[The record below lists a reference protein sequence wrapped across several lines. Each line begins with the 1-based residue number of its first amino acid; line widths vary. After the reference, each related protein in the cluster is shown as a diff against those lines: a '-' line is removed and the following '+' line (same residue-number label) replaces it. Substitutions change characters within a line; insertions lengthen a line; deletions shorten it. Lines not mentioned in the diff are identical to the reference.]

1 MAGNPALQNTGIA
14 MNPTG
19 FNGTK
24 RAKKIKTKAT
34 TALDKAIDMLGEDPE
49 YMGADRLAQLIAKK
63 LEADV
68 VGTLKGLSF
77 LLPKDIQIAVQHTTN
92 PLQMSDEQLQEIID
106 SRTKVI
112 NGECETVESDSK

>member
-1 MAGNPALQNTGIA
+1 MPTQSLAKRSDYNR
-14 MNPTG
+14 NPTG
-19 FNGTK
+19 FSGTKVAK
-24 RAKKIKTKAT
+24 RAKKKAT
-34 TALDKAIDMLGEDPE
+34 TALDRAIDLLGVNPATTGTD
-49 YMGADRLAQLIAKK
+49 ALAQLIAEK

-92 PLQMSDEQLQEIID
+92 PLQMTDEQLQEIID

-112 NGECETVESDSK
+112 NGECEEVKSDD